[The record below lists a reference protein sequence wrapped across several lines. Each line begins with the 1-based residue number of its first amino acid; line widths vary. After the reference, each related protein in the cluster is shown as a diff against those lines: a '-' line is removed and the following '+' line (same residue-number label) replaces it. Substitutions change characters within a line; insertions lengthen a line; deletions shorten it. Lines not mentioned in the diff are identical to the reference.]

1 MHSKSFNPN
10 GQPQQAP
17 QQPPQAQAVQP
28 QQPMGNDAP
37 FGDISGNAFDDIGLN
52 FGDGDAALENFDFDS
67 FLHTGEDNGGFGSLV
82 GFDDFTNSVEAGDGI

>member
-1 MHSKSFNPN
+1 MHAKSFNPN

-17 QQPPQAQAVQP
+17 QQPPQAQPPA
-28 QQPMGNDAP
+28 QQQQSMGAAP
-37 FGDISGNAFDDIGLN
+37 FGDINDNSFDIGLN

-82 GFDDFTNSVEAGDGI
+82 GFDDFTNGAETVDGI